1 MSIKLSP
8 RGGGQIRAGIKLV
21 CELFRKYQAQRWL
34 IQIKR
39 EPRLQMRREAVLCKR
54 GILCGASNKCRL
66 WPSFGLSV
74 YVSIAISLSS
84 SATSRLT
91 FLTCHELEKQQINI
105 LTARRGYTLK
115 YVYVC
120 VCVSVRSANWNWNCV
135 WASVFSLCSGLVLVW
150 NERKNLNQIWN
161 AKCLPQSTKVLWF
174 RLPIESALSTL
185 FHMDCNSP
193 NAHYFLWSE
202 VTRCVQLKLNTEHVQ
217 VTHDLVASFW
227 PKHAGKFITNMLYRR
242 SIREH

>member
-1 MSIKLSP
+1 MQAWHTLRRQQQMPLVAFLRPVRLCLHCHFAVFFRNFSLDISNVP
-8 RGGGQIRAGIKLV
+8 RAGKATN
-21 CELFRKYQAQRWL
+21 KYSDSPQRVHP
-34 IQIKR
+34 QI
-39 EPRLQMRREAVLCKR
+39 C
-54 GILCGASNKCRL
+54 
-66 WPSFGLSV
+66 
-74 YVSIAISLSS
+74 
-84 SATSRLT
+84 
-91 FLTCHELEKQQINI
+91 
-105 LTARRGYTLK
+105 
-115 YVYVC
+115 VC
-120 VCVSVRSANWNWNCV
+120 VCVSVCSANWNWNCV
-135 WASVFSLCSGLVLVW
+135 WACVFSLCSGLVLVW

-161 AKCLPQSTKVLWF
+161 AKCLLQSTKVLWF

>member
-1 MSIKLSP
+1 MQAWHTLRRQQQMPLVAFLRPVRLCLHCHFAVFLRNFSLDISNVP
-8 RGGGQIRAGIKLV
+8 RAGKATN
-21 CELFRKYQAQRWL
+21 KYSDSPQRVHP
-34 IQIKR
+34 QI
-39 EPRLQMRREAVLCKR
+39 C
-54 GILCGASNKCRL
+54 
-66 WPSFGLSV
+66 
-74 YVSIAISLSS
+74 
-84 SATSRLT
+84 
-91 FLTCHELEKQQINI
+91 
-105 LTARRGYTLK
+105 
-115 YVYVC
+115 VC
-120 VCVSVRSANWNWNCV
+120 VCVSVCSANWNWNCV
-135 WASVFSLCSGLVLVW
+135 WACVFSLCSGLVLVW